1 MAKFMILVQNT
12 YTLKYLPIN
21 EMRFYELT
29 LQLGAFSR
37 RPDSS
42 QLTLYPQPRR
52 NKGLSYNTD
61 AEDMAH
67 VLAKLHNF
75 DVVCIAGMDRKFL
88 KAGHAF
94 AFATIIVS
102 YPLNVE
108 CMPNKYLTCLSKSVS
123 KFIDEQGAMREANMK
138 KQLLDADEVLT
149 EEALYQRYYGG
160 VINVP
165 RGGYCYDTWFLNE
178 TPFEVARAM
187 LSLVQ
192 APVCRERA
200 EG

>member
-1 MAKFMILVQNT
+1 
-12 YTLKYLPIN
+12 
-21 EMRFYELT
+21 MRFYELT

-108 CMPNKYLTCLSKSVS
+108 CMPNK
-123 KFIDEQGAMREANMK
+123 
-138 KQLLDADEVLT
+138 
-149 EEALYQRYYGG
+149 
-160 VINVP
+160 VP
-165 RGGYCYDTWFLNE
+165 RQMYQIEPQKCEVPWASKQSPTGFQIGYNCLYKIAGVN
-178 TPFEVARAM
+178 
-187 LSLVQ
+187 
-192 APVCRERA
+192 
-200 EG
+200 

>member
-1 MAKFMILVQNT
+1 
-12 YTLKYLPIN
+12 
-21 EMRFYELT
+21 MRFYEPT

-75 DVVCIAGMDRKFL
+75 DVVYIAGMDRKFL

-94 AFATIIVS
+94 AFATNLRNVKVLGPLS
-102 YPLNVE
+102 NYPQD
-108 CMPNKYLTCLSKSVS
+108 SK
-123 KFIDEQGAMREANMK
+123 
-138 KQLLDADEVLT
+138 LDTIAST
-149 EEALYQRYYGG
+149 R
-160 VINVP
+160 
-165 RGGYCYDTWFLNE
+165 
-178 TPFEVARAM
+178 
-187 LSLVQ
+187 
-192 APVCRERA
+192 
-200 EG
+200 